1 MKEMNTDINHL
12 CLSVFIC
19 GKKTVM
25 QTAIEKNES
34 AAGASTTVLVIALL
48 AIDGLHYVFARALH
62 DYLPPITAAM
72 FVLLVA
78 TVEVGA
84 YAIATKQF
92 HIDTFRRHAPFFL
105 GIAAL
110 IAFSTSINY
119 TAVGFIDPG
128 TAALLSQMSVLFGLG
143 FGLLWLKERLTKPQL
158 AGAALCVAGVAIITF
173 QPGDYFRTG
182 AVMLLFGSFAY
193 ALHAAIVKRNGG
205 GIPFI
210 EFFFWRL
217 ACTAGFLFLASTFGG
232 TLAWPSPPAWLIL
245 LLAGTV
251 DVVIS
256 RSLYYL
262 SMRRLKISVLTLVL
276 TLSPAVT
283 ALWSFILFSVRPSLQ
298 QVIGGAA
305 VMAGVLIVTSQRR
318 RA

>member
-1 MKEMNTDINHL
+1 MFF
-12 CLSVFIC
+12 S
-19 GKKTVM
+19 M
-25 QTAIEKNES
+25 QTTLTKDAP
-34 AAGASTTVLVIALL
+34 AAGTRTALLVIGLL

-72 FVLLVA
+72 FVLLIA
-78 TVEVGA
+78 TIEVGA
-84 YAIATKQF
+84 FAIATKIF
-92 HIDTFRRHAPFFL
+92 HLSTFRRHAPFFL

-128 TAALLSQMSVLFGLG
+128 TAALLAQMSVLFGLG
-143 FGLLWLKERLTKPQL
+143 FGLLWLKERLTKAQL
-158 AGAALCVAGVAIITF
+158 AGAALCIAGVVIITF

-182 AVMLLFGSFAY
+182 AVMILFGSFAY
-193 ALHAAIVKRNGG
+193 ALHAAIVKRHGG
-205 GIPFI
+205 GIDFI
-210 EFFFWRL
+210 EFFLWRL
-217 ACTAGFLFLASTFGG
+217 ACTAGFLILASTFQG
-232 TLAWPSPPAWLIL
+232 TLVWPSQPAWLIL

-262 SMRRLKISVLTLVL
+262 SMRRLKISILTLVL

-283 ALWSFILFSVRPSLQ
+283 ALWAFILFDTRPTLQ
-298 QVIGGAA
+298 QIIGGVA